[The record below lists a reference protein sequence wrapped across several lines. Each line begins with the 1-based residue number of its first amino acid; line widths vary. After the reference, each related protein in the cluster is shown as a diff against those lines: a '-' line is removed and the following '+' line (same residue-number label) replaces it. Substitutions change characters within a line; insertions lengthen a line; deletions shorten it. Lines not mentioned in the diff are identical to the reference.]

1 MNMKKNNESSSQA
14 RIGVALGCIVIATLS
29 RVALP
34 PIFGHP
40 SNFSPIDAIALFCG
54 ACFGKRFLA
63 FVVPLLSIW
72 VSDIFVDYGVY
83 HKLMWFYPG
92 FYWQYLAYIVIVIL
106 GFSLSSLLPVKNSK
120 RPGASWRVG
129 SLLAASLGSSCLFFL
144 ISNFGVWASLSL
156 HPMYPHTLAGLLTCY
171 TMAIPFFT
179 PTLVSDLVYSAVLF
193 GSFYA
198 VVKLVLRPGS
208 RTLSE
213 SV

>member
-1 MNMKKNNESSSQA
+1 MNTKKSNLFSSQA

-40 SNFSPIDAIALFCG
+40 SNFSPIDAIALFSG

-72 VSDIFVDYGVY
+72 VSDIFIDYGVY

-92 FYWQYLAYIVIVIL
+92 FYWQYMAYIIIVIV
-106 GFSLSSLLPVKNSK
+106 GFSLSSVLPVRNPKEPSA
-120 RPGASWRVG
+120 RRVG

-144 ISNFGVWASLSL
+144 ISNLGVWASLSL

-193 GSFYA
+193 GSFYT
-198 VVKLVLRPGS
+198 VVKLVSGPAS

-213 SV
+213 GV